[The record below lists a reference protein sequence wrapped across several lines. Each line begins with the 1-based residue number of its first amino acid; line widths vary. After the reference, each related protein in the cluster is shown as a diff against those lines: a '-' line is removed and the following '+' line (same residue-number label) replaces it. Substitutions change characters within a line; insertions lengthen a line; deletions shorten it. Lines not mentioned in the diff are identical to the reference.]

1 MYKCLHITLTT
12 PHHGESDKMCAFFN
26 HFYVFSSQTPH
37 PSQFKTKL
45 DFWSTN
51 QKEKK
56 KKEKGEGKPSLIISS
71 TFLHMPIKIH
81 NNKETW
87 ISNRGGVDGGRRR
100 RRKGWYGGFRVRVRR
115 MKWNVEVQTAIVVGM
130 LGWAV
135 RLKGFQTKLVQLSPC
150 LLLPYP
156 FLTFCS
162 DSFFFFF
169 FSFLSIH
176 IFLSLSLTFSLL
188 TFDSFLIFISLSL
201 SISVLFSL
209 PLYILIY
216 PS

>member
-1 MYKCLHITLTT
+1 MIN
-12 PHHGESDKMCAFFN
+12 ESKR
-26 HFYVFSSQTPH
+26 
-37 PSQFKTKL
+37 
-45 DFWSTN
+45 
-51 QKEKK
+51 KK

-169 FSFLSIH
+169 FFFPFSPFTSFFLSY
-176 IFLSLSLTFSLL
+176 IFSFDLWLFPYFHLSLSLNFSALL
-188 TFDSFLIFISLSL
+188 SPSLYPYL
-201 SISVLFSL
+201 SILT
-209 PLYILIY
+209 
-216 PS
+216 